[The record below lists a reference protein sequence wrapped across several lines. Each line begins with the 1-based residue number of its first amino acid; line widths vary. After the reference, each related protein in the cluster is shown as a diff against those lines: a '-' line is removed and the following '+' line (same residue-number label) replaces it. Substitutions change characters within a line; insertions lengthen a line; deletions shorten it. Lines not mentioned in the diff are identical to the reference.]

1 MKNTI
6 KSFVEACSICQQA
19 KAEHIPYLGLLQPL
33 PVPDQAWKVVTM
45 DFIEGLLTSN
55 LFNCILVVVDKFS
68 KYAHFIKLKHPF
80 PTLQIAKTYM
90 EHVYKLHGMHRA
102 IVSDQDKIFTSHLWR
117 ELFTLSSTQLLMVV
131 NVYHKSSTYLA

>member
-6 KSFVEACSICQQA
+6 KSFVEAYSICQQA

-45 DFIEGLLTSN
+45 DFIEGLPTSN
-55 LFNCILVVVDKFS
+55 LFNYILVVVDKFS

-80 PTLQIAKTYM
+80 SALQIAKIYM
-90 EHVYKLHGMHRA
+90 EHVYRLHGMPQA

-117 ELFTLSSTQLLMVV
+117 ELFTLSVTQLLTIV
-131 NVYHKSSTYLA
+131 NV